1 MGYDKLKKFKKDFKE
16 LVTVLDRWLSFLTKA
31 HELDKKK
38 LPEKLEENE
47 EISKAIVE
55 VDRMFDEDEREIYIV
70 RRDKTMVF
78 ESKLAS
84 AIDEGLEKGL
94 EKGIKENKIKTA
106 LKMLKKGWDIDDI
119 SDMTDLT
126 EKEIKNII
134 EENKK

>member
-1 MGYDKLKKFKKDFKE
+1 MGYDKLKRFKKDFEE

-106 LKMLKKGWDIDDI
+106 LKMLKKVGILMI
-119 SDMTDLT
+119 FQ
-126 EKEIKNII
+126 I
-134 EENKK
+134 